1 MREIYLDIAK
11 GISILLVILGHIIQY
26 TSLNNSFLNN
36 EIWIFIYSFHVPL
49 FMHISGQLL
58 FKSLQKNKKNIIS
71 CKIKQLLTPVIV
83 WGVIIV
89 SLYIILYTVTK
100 KECFYP
106 NLHKELVMSHW
117 FFKTLLCCSLIL
129 ILSHQL
135 SILYKTI
142 IPIILIGLIILAL
155 PYNIF
160 FVKSMYPFVLLGY
173 LERKF
178 NLIPKI
184 YKNRYSIPILIIY
197 ICTIFF
203 YKGEYTIYFPN
214 NNIIALYRFFL
225 ATPGI
230 HSILYICFLC
240 SHKENYF
247 THQLSYIGTVT
258 GALYILQY
266 FFIEHI
272 YIWLGF
278 TIDNE
283 ILLNIIAPIITI
295 IATYLLLYINM
306 TIKNK
311 HLRVLLFGY

>member
-184 YKNRYSIPILIIY
+184 YKNRYSIPILIV
-197 ICTIFF
+197 
-203 YKGEYTIYFPN
+203 
-214 NNIIALYRFFL
+214 
-225 ATPGI
+225 
-230 HSILYICFLC
+230 SI
-240 SHKENYF
+240 
-247 THQLSYIGTVT
+247 
-258 GALYILQY
+258 
-266 FFIEHI
+266 
-272 YIWLGF
+272 
-278 TIDNE
+278 
-283 ILLNIIAPIITI
+283 
-295 IATYLLLYINM
+295 
-306 TIKNK
+306 
-311 HLRVLLFGY
+311 R